1 MFATKP
7 SPDQSCHNN
16 HTTTNGPRI
25 KVGLRYSLLT
35 DVKLVVLLA
44 LSYMVNEEENK
55 KISADETLFDFLLEM
70 VKKAEKAKD
79 RRQWGFSIH
88 ELINGLAKLAKND
101 DNKTTIMNKG
111 AFDILKRLLKK
122 GNQAEQVAVVNAIW
136 ELSFVKKNKVL
147 FKVR

>member
-7 SPDQSCHNN
+7 SPDQSCYNN
-16 HTTTNGPRI
+16 HTTTNGLRI

>member
-1 MFATKP
+1 MAHYRCQKNVNYYI
-7 SPDQSCHNN
+7 HRWY
-16 HTTTNGPRI
+16 NGESRFSNEWF
-25 KVGLRYSLLT
+25 LFT

-101 DNKTTIMNKG
+101 DNKTTLMNKG
-111 AFDILKRLLKK
+111 AFDILKRLLKN
-122 GNQAEQVAVVNAIW
+122 GNQAEQIAVVNAIW
-136 ELSFVKKNKVL
+136 ELSFAKKNKVL
-147 FKVR
+147 FKVIV